1 MNCGRL
7 RMRLLKM
14 ASRASK
20 LALVQSDH
28 IRSLLKNLS
37 DCIEISLMKF
47 STKGDRD
54 KSDFLWYIVQC
65 KY

>member
-1 MNCGRL
+1 MNSGK
-7 RMRLLKM
+7 LKM
-14 ASRASK
+14 RPIKIASRGSK

-37 DCIEISLMKF
+37 DGIEISLMKV

-54 KSDFLWYIVQC
+54 KSDFLWYVVQC